1 MITGVGNDQF
11 TWMYAMGFGVPR
23 APGSIHAFI
32 PDGSPCARMD
42 SRRFFV
48 DSVFFSCNFYSPASF
63 VMLESSSPC
72 SFPQI
77 DDFLGRGGIRT
88 WL

>member
-23 APGSIHAFI
+23 VPGSVHAFI
-32 PDGSPCARMD
+32 PDGSPRKD
-42 SRRFFV
+42 GLEEIFV

-63 VMLESSSPC
+63 VMLGSSSPR
-72 SFPQI
+72 SF
-77 DDFLGRGGIRT
+77 L
-88 WL
+88 